1 MRRVFLVKSIP
12 TSAYTQLN
20 SCISVTPSH
29 FQKKTVESS
38 FFLTVLNSWLVVWS
52 PRPERIDNVAGM
64 RTAPRHNSAPC
75 TVQVVCRHGAL
86 DLMPP
91 LCPNRQERRCN
102 PPFSTRMSRL
112 KSCAASG
119 KWSAASEAHSLCGC
133 VPRGSYRSECANP
146 LSCLCLTAASSL
158 ELRWLRLLRKER
170 NPSSRATHHCRVPVE
185 IGFEPNALEL
195 TPFACL

>member
-1 MRRVFLVKSIP
+1 MDVTLNSSLMIWLDSNFARVFLSQDVG
-12 TSAYTQLN
+12 
-20 SCISVTPSH
+20 V
-29 FQKKTVESS
+29 SS
-38 FFLTVLNSWLVVWS
+38 
-52 PRPERIDNVAGM
+52 PQPQPIDYIAGV
-64 RTAPRHNSAPC
+64 RAVPWDNSAPRA
-75 TVQVVCRHGAL
+75 VQVVFRHGAL
-86 DLMPP
+86 DLMPR
-91 LCPNRQERRCN
+91 LCRNRQERRCN